1 MIGRE
6 LPARTPD
13 EAARLVRALGSHR
26 YIAGRLLL
34 VHAFVFD
41 AVARADIEDLREARD
56 WAAATLAD
64 RSVDRASRDERLWR
78 RATEKELAA
87 ALAVLWSTGPDG
99 EAARTALAA
108 HLASIDCL
116 PATGQSASA
125 LFDETQEDEVFP
137 VLVDAG
143 WELLSLAALDPE
155 RHRGAIDA
163 YGDAFTFE
171 CAKFEEASL
180 AEAADGVDAPAH
192 YLQELPVLGAAELL
206 HGAEHDILRAP
217 LVLWTEGSET
227 YHDYVLRGVLRAAK
241 LD

>member
-13 EAARLVRALGSHR
+13 EVARLVRALGSHR

-41 AVARADIEDLREARD
+41 AVARANIEDLREAGA

-64 RSVDRASRDERLWR
+64 RAIDRASRDERLWR
-78 RATEKELAA
+78 HATEKELAA
-87 ALAVLWSTGPDG
+87 ALATLWKTGP
-99 EAARTALAA
+99 EADTARATLAA

-116 PATGQSASA
+116 PASPHPET
-125 LFDETQEDEVFP
+125 LFDETREDEVFP
-137 VLVDAG
+137 VLVDAV

-155 RHRGAIDA
+155 RHKGAIEA

-180 AEAADGVDAPAH
+180 AESPDGSEAAAS
-192 YLQELPVLGAAELL
+192 YLQELPALGAAELL